1 MLLCQYQDIQAA
13 GPGVG
18 WAQKMLPSVQ
28 ICSQTHGGCKVKD
41 LRKTAQTAR
50 QPVMSQ
56 GKVHL

>member
-1 MLLCQYQDIQAA
+1 MLLCQYQDTQAA

-28 ICSQTHGGCKVKD
+28 ICSQTHGGRKVKD